1 MGSKVPMYSDMA
13 MEFEVLIC
21 PEIPMESKVPIYL
34 EMSME
39 SEVPMYLDMVMD
51 SGTSICPET
60 HDKVEI
66 KMII

>member
-1 MGSKVPMYSDMA
+1 MPIYSDMA
-13 MEFEVLIC
+13 MEFEVLKC
-21 PEIPMESKVPIYL
+21 PEIPMESKVP
-34 EMSME
+34 
-39 SEVPMYLDMVMD
+39 MYPDMVMD

>member
-1 MGSKVPMYSDMA
+1 MIPVGSKVPIYSDMA
-13 MEFEVLIC
+13 MEFEVLKC
-21 PEIPMESKVPIYL
+21 PEIP
-34 EMSME
+34 
-39 SEVPMYLDMVMD
+39 MD

>member
-1 MGSKVPMYSDMA
+1 
-13 MEFEVLIC
+13 
-21 PEIPMESKVPIYL
+21 MESKVPIYP

-39 SEVPMYLDMVMD
+39 SEVPMYPDMVMD
-51 SGTSICPET
+51 SGTSICSET